1 MKGDCWLYNMENNV
15 WTEKKLKTNDKRRW
29 HQCAHIDNELIIV
42 GGIQTDMR
50 SNHQDSLVN
59 HYYIFFIHLDLKIFF
74 PQALPNTMLIFLTSP
89 KSLLR

>member
-59 HYYIFFIHLDLKIFF
+59 HYYIFLFI
-74 PQALPNTMLIFLTSP
+74 LILISF
-89 KSLLR
+89 SLRLYPTQC